1 MSEWERI
8 KIGSEIEPGYN
19 ALGEPVGQTEM
30 DEIDAALAFAGD
42 VGTQLELLKTMAQVR
57 DEMGMDPL
65 PDGITLA
72 DGSIYEEGDDWSL

>member
-19 ALGEPVGQTEM
+19 VLGEPVGDTEM
-30 DEIDAALAFAGD
+30 DEIDAALAFAGS
-42 VGTQLELLKTMAQVR
+42 VGAQLQLLRTMAEIR

-65 PDGITLA
+65 PDGIILS
-72 DGSIYEEGDDWSL
+72 DGSTYREGA